1 VSAGED
7 SLDVAGSAG
16 LFWAKTGP
24 GESFLPLNVHL
35 RDAGA
40 VASRLWDRALTPRQR
55 GWYAARLGGDEA
67 CVRAWVS
74 FLAEAHDVGKASP
87 PFQMQVPELAA
98 RLLDPVLAKD
108 GGTAEKLRHD
118 AVSGA
123 IVVDWLGNRGMRR
136 REAERIVA
144 TISGHHAVPR
154 PSSEVRRASR
164 RVLREAKAWVPV
176 QQQIVD
182 DLALETGVGALPE
195 LDAEDGAVL
204 VAVAGLVSISDW
216 IASDATRFPV
226 TDGKRP
232 GSKQLATDAVRDAA
246 WSVPLVPEGQDFPGL
261 FGRSPRATQAALIE
275 ALDGLDLPAL
285 VIVEDRTGAGKTE
298 AALWAA
304 YRALTCGARGLYVGM
319 PTRATAAQLH
329 GRVKRFVTRLWPS
342 SSESVRLLHGGVHL
356 DEDVPFPSG
365 VGIDERDARDV
376 EAQAWFA
383 QSRRGLLSPLAVGTI
398 DQALLS
404 VLNARHYPVR
414 VWGLQGKVVVVDEV
428 HAYDTYTGL
437 LLARLVSWLAAL
449 DCTVVL
455 LSATLPASRRG
466 ELVEAFRSGL
476 DAAVPSCAL
485 SKPTGSLA
493 YPRVTFATRGQVKS
507 IVVTDDRPGRKII
520 LEGCDVVDDP
530 ERVARRALYE
540 AGHGGCVAVVCNTVA
555 AAQARYRALRAVA
568 EPRVGLV
575 LLHARL
581 RPLEREPIERRLLES
596 LGPLDDARPVPPASL
611 IVVATQVIEQSLDL
625 DFDVMLS
632 DLTAVDLL
640 IQRAGRVHRHTG
652 RQRPELHQ
660 APRLVLLDTPGDAVD
675 RARPQAADAVY
686 VPAILVRTRVALRG
700 RAAISEPDDLDA
712 LIGSVYDSSPDEITS
727 DPREQDV
734 LRKLDAQAAEL
745 KRQHGGWAE
754 RAAVGHPRAEEPP
767 WETTSDPLQDP
778 DEPMS
783 TARNSA
789 ATRWSERPSLNV
801 VVLRPD
807 ELPRSRHRPRGNEAT
822 ELLLRSVSLSQPNV
836 VHPILSMVDLFRPP
850 AWRDNARLRHH
861 FLIEVDADGRA
872 IPVAAPSG
880 DRVALPLRLDPHEG
894 VIVET
899 AS

>member
-1 VSAGED
+1 VGARED
-7 SLDVAGSAG
+7 SLDVACSLGAGSGGGFPEGGSGGDSGLQEATSGSGASSAG

-24 GESFLPLNVHL
+24 GGSFLPLDAHL

-67 CVRAWVS
+67 SVRAWVS
-74 FLAEAHDVGKASP
+74 FLAAAHDVGKASP

-123 IVVDWLGNRGMRR
+123 ILVDWLGHRGMRR
-136 REAERIVA
+136 HDAERIVA

-154 PSSEVRRASR
+154 PSNEVRRASR
-164 RVLREAKAWVPV
+164 RVLREAKTWIPL

-182 DLALETGVGALPE
+182 DLALETGVGTLPE
-195 LDAEDGAVL
+195 LDAADGAVL
-204 VAVAGLVSISDW
+204 VSVAGLVSISDW

-226 TDGKRP
+226 TDRKRP
-232 GSKQLATDAVRDAA
+232 GSKQLAERAVHDAA
-246 WSVPLVPEGQDFPGL
+246 WSLPLAPEGQDFPDL
-261 FGRSPRATQAALIE
+261 FGRSPRATQAALIQ

-285 VIVEDRTGAGKTE
+285 VIIEDRTGAGKTE

-304 YRALTCGARGLYVGM
+304 YRALTHGARGLYVGM
-319 PTRATAAQLH
+319 PTRATAIQLH
-329 GRVKRFVTRLWPS
+329 RRVKGFVTRLWPS

-365 VGIDERDARDV
+365 VGIDERDARDSRDV

-414 VWGLQGKVVVVDEV
+414 VWGLQGKVVVIDEV

-437 LLARLVSWLAAL
+437 LLARLISWLAAL

-476 DAAVPSCAL
+476 DGAVPSCAL

-493 YPRVTFATRGQVKS
+493 YPRVTFATRGQVNS

-520 LEGCDVVDDP
+520 LEGCYAVDDP
-530 ERVARRALYE
+530 DRVARRALYE

-555 AAQARYRALRAVA
+555 AAQARPGAARRCRA
-568 EPRVGLV
+568 PRWVG
-575 LLHARL
+575 A
-581 RPLEREPIERRLLES
+581 P
-596 LGPLDDARPVPPASL
+596 ARP
-611 IVVATQVIEQSLDL
+611 
-625 DFDVMLS
+625 
-632 DLTAVDLL
+632 
-640 IQRAGRVHRHTG
+640 
-652 RQRPELHQ
+652 
-660 APRLVLLDTPGDAVD
+660 
-675 RARPQAADAVY
+675 
-686 VPAILVRTRVALRG
+686 
-700 RAAISEPDDLDA
+700 
-712 LIGSVYDSSPDEITS
+712 
-727 DPREQDV
+727 
-734 LRKLDAQAAEL
+734 
-745 KRQHGGWAE
+745 
-754 RAAVGHPRAEEPP
+754 
-767 WETTSDPLQDP
+767 
-778 DEPMS
+778 
-783 TARNSA
+783 SA
-789 ATRWSERPSLNV
+789 AS
-801 VVLRPD
+801 
-807 ELPRSRHRPRGNEAT
+807 
-822 ELLLRSVSLSQPNV
+822 
-836 VHPILSMVDLFRPP
+836 
-850 AWRDNARLRHH
+850 
-861 FLIEVDADGRA
+861 
-872 IPVAAPSG
+872 
-880 DRVALPLRLDPHEG
+880 
-894 VIVET
+894 
-899 AS
+899 